1 MKVTA
6 FRAWVLAAM
15 QVPVPPLRDRRY
27 ARTGSKSFG
36 FGVVADVDAFDE
48 VENVF
53 GDVGGVVGDAFEA
66 SDHGHQ
72 VKALRYGCWV
82 SPHIAGKLLIYCR
95 AEVIHFIIAGK

>member
-15 QVPVPPLRDRRY
+15 QVPVPRLRDRRY

-48 VENVF
+48 VEN
-53 GDVGGVVGDAFEA
+53 VVGDAFEA

-95 AEVIHFIIAGK
+95 AEVIHFIIAGKHA